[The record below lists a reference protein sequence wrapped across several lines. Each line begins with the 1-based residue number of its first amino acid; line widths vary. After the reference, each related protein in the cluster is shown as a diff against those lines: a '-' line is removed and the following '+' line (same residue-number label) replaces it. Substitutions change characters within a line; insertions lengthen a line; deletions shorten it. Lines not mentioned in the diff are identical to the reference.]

1 MPAQPTFTQSGNV
14 LTSTS
19 AVSYQWYYN
28 SIPISGANNQQYT
41 ATLSGPYSVEITDAN
56 GCTSVSVV
64 SHVSLVGVN
73 ELLDP
78 LSFII
83 YPNPAT
89 NELFIQSDRS
99 VNGEISI
106 QLIDLVGQVLISKT
120 EKHNLSGAIWKLD
133 LTLLAQG
140 AYFVRVTNKEHEWKS
155 VILKQ

>member
-1 MPAQPTFTQSGNV
+1 M
-14 LTSTS
+14 
-19 AVSYQWYYN
+19 
-28 SIPISGANNQQYT
+28 
-41 ATLSGPYSVEITDAN
+41 
-56 GCTSVSVV
+56 
-64 SHVSLVGVN
+64 
-73 ELLDP
+73 LDP

-133 LTLLAQG
+133 LTLFFAQG